1 MTLKWI
7 HKTPERGIVL
17 GSTGVLICFFFL
29 SFFLSFFFS
38 SKREIIII
46 SVVMKIQMQ
55 KVKILV

>member
-29 SFFLSFFFS
+29 SFFLFKES
-38 SKREIIII
+38 IN
-46 SVVMKIQMQ
+46 
-55 KVKILV
+55 